1 MMNALQD
8 VYLRCIH
15 ALVNV
20 EGVFDHGADTQYGL
34 MNYIAKYS
42 LASNQYEISQKAR
55 AILPVKEQYTR
66 GTDFPRKSILS
77 IEMAFT
83 FEHPIPSSHIRL
95 LISKSDKSLEMIA
108 DILDKTSYVVV
119 LTQHEN
125 SEIPT
130 AYKSKMPAN
139 WEVGHDPYARYRG
152 TSIVIDG
159 FITVKGAIKR

>member
-1 MMNALQD
+1 MNALQD

-20 EGVFDHGADTQYGL
+20 DGIFDHGSDTQYGL

-55 AILPVKEQYTR
+55 AILPAKEEYTR
-66 GTDFPRKSILS
+66 GTDFPRKNKLS
-77 IEMAFT
+77 LEMAFT

-95 LISKSDKSLEMIA
+95 LISKSDKTLEMIA
-108 DILDKTSYVVV
+108 DILEKTSYVVV

-125 SEIPT
+125 SEIPIS
-130 AYKSKMPAN
+130 YKSKMPAN
-139 WEVGHDPYARYRG
+139 WAIGQDPYARYRD

-159 FITVKGAIKR
+159 CITVKGAIKR